1 MGAILQAGCV
11 VLAMTLIYARPGAA
25 APASKT
31 TTFGE
36 LPYYNWSGAY
46 VGGTFGWSGGDA
58 RSTLSDPNLTE
69 TANSYGS
76 LYGGLHAGYNVL
88 IPSRILLGVE
98 ADISFPNFLEGDAIA
113 TGQRTG
119 RGSVVTDRLDFV
131 STARGRL
138 GYAFDHWMA
147 YTTAGFAWSQAR
159 LTESPGARG
168 DDDILRRQPLGWS
181 LGAGAETAFAR
192 DWTARLEYLYDDFGH
207 VTGVFATGTRFDTRI
222 NEHTLRL
229 GLNRRFGI
237 GDTQADSGTSGP
249 AAESQ
254 NWNIHGQLT
263 FVQQGYPTF
272 RSPYEGPNSLQG
284 EHQAANTISATAFM
298 GWRPWAGTEI
308 YFNPELMQGFGLSD
322 VHGVAAYP
330 NGEAQKSNFPAPR
343 VNAARLFVRQTI
355 GLGGE
360 QENVEDG
367 PNQLPG
373 KQDISRITLIAGK
386 LAVTDFFDGNSYAH
400 DPRTTFLN
408 WNMYCC
414 GSYDWTMDKISYTWG
429 ALAELNQKFWAI
441 RVGYFLVPVVSNDN
455 RYDAHLLERGEYIA
469 ELELR
474 YSLFSQPG
482 RLRLMPWINVAN
494 AGSYSEAVGLP
505 INSSDYP
512 DITPTRRVRANYGFV
527 VNMEQALSNDVGLF
541 SRVSWNAG
549 KTEMIGWTDCDES
562 LSVGVVL
569 KGTSWG
575 RADDRI
581 GAGAV
586 LEGLS
591 TEARAYFSAGGLG
604 IMIGDGRLNYR
615 PEKAFE
621 TYYAYS
627 FSKSVAVTADYQFIV
642 DPGYNA
648 DRGPVSVFSARL
660 HAEF

>member
-1 MGAILQAGCV
+1 
-11 VLAMTLIYARPGAA
+11 
-25 APASKT
+25 
-31 TTFGE
+31 
-36 LPYYNWSGAY
+36 
-46 VGGTFGWSGGDA
+46 
-58 RSTLSDPNLTE
+58 
-69 TANSYGS
+69 
-76 LYGGLHAGYNVL
+76 
-88 IPSRILLGVE
+88 
-98 ADISFPNFLEGDAIA
+98 
-113 TGQRTG
+113 
-119 RGSVVTDRLDFV
+119 
-131 STARGRL
+131 
-138 GYAFDHWMA
+138 
-147 YTTAGFAWSQAR
+147 
-159 LTESPGARG
+159 
-168 DDDILRRQPLGWS
+168 
-181 LGAGAETAFAR
+181 
-192 DWTARLEYLYDDFGH
+192 
-207 VTGVFATGTRFDTRI
+207 
-222 NEHTLRL
+222 
-229 GLNRRFGI
+229 
-237 GDTQADSGTSGP
+237 
-249 AAESQ
+249 
-254 NWNIHGQLT
+254 
-263 FVQQGYPTF
+263 
-272 RSPYEGPNSLQG
+272 
-284 EHQAANTISATAFM
+284 
-298 GWRPWAGTEI
+298 
-308 YFNPELMQGFGLSD
+308 
-322 VHGVAAYP
+322 
-330 NGEAQKSNFPAPR
+330 
-343 VNAARLFVRQTI
+343 VRQII

-373 KQDISRITLIAGK
+373 RQDISRITLIAGK

-441 RVGYFLVPVVSNDN
+441 RLGYFLVPVVSNDN
-455 RYDAHLLERGEYIA
+455 RYDAHLLDRGEYIA

-474 YSLFSQPG
+474 YSLFSRPG

-505 INSSDYP
+505 INSPEYP
-512 DITPTRRVRANYGFV
+512 DIASTRRVRSNYGFV

-581 GAGAV
+581 GVGAV
-586 LEGLS
+586 FEGLS
-591 TEARAYFSAGGLG
+591 PEARAYFSAGGLG

-615 PEKAFE
+615 PEKAIE

-627 FSKSVAVTADYQFIV
+627 LSKRVTVTGDYQFIV

-648 DRGPVSVFSARL
+648 DRGPVSIFSARL